1 MNLVPARCERSREWV
16 SLRLDA
22 QLSTFEAALL
32 ERHLRR
38 CPSCRAF
45 AARATMQTQLLRGAA
60 LEQPSRPVVVP
71 ARPGH
76 AAGRKAMPA
85 LASALVAA
93 AAAAALVLVPAPG
106 GSGSGATASPVPSNL
121 ALFVVTAKPDPT
133 ANVEVPRLRVVPAT
147 IADGPVHGNYS
158 LPV

>member
-60 LEQPSRPVVVP
+60 LEQPSRPIAIPAP
-71 ARPGH
+71 ARRTLRKP
-76 AAGRKAMPA
+76 AAGAV
-85 LASALVAA
+85 LASVVAA
-93 AAAAALVLVPAPG
+93 AAAALATLGLPSLHGVGHAEASAKIPQPTLVVYP
-106 GSGSGATASPVPSNL
+106 
-121 ALFVVTAKPDPT
+121 AKPDPT
-133 ANVEVPRLRVVPAT
+133 SQLEVPRLRVVPAS
-147 IADGPVHGNYS
+147 IADGPVHGKYS